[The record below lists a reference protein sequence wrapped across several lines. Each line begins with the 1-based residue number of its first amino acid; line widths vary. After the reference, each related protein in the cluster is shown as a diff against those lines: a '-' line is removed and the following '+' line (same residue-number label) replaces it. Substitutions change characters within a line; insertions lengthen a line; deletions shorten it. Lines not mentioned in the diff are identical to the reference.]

1 MDMKYVDCFANMPTL
16 HTSRLTMRAFTWEDM
31 ETYLT
36 IIQDSEVAQ
45 YTGSAFDGFFKD
57 EQAIRNWLSNINV
70 RLLKAKKV
78 FTWCIEHKEHGKVI
92 GRIDLGGFDMRSM
105 GDVAYHISSDYWNKG
120 LATEAIG
127 MVTDFGLNKLLLHRM
142 QAFVM
147 PQNKA
152 SIRVL
157 KKNGYEQ
164 EGVLR
169 KYRFGKGFH
178 DAAIL
183 SIIREENLNV
193 KK

>member
-1 MDMKYVDCFANMPTL
+1 MNMKYADYFADIPTL
-16 HTSRLTMRAFTWEDM
+16 RTSRLTMRAFTQEDM
-31 ETYLT
+31 ETYLA
-36 IIQDSEVAQ
+36 IMQDSEVTK
-45 YTGSAFDGFFKD
+45 YTGNAFDDFFKD
-57 EQAIRNWLSNINV
+57 EQAIRNWLSNINR
-70 RLLKAKKV
+70 RLLKAKRV

-120 LATEAIG
+120 LTTEAIG
-127 MVTDFGLNKLLLHRM
+127 VVTDFGLNKLLLHRI

-157 KKNGYEQ
+157 EKSGYEQ

-178 DAAIL
+178 DAAVL
-183 SIIREENLNV
+183 SIIREENIDV